1 MKAIRLRTE
10 YLKDPLG
17 IDIQKPLLFWNC
29 EGGSK
34 QAAYR
39 ILAQTDGK
47 TVWYSG
53 KVASSSMR
61 AEYPKKLVSR
71 LRVEW
76 KVKLWDESGEGE
88 WSEPAAFEMGLLTPS
103 DRKAVWIA
111 GNYKVNRKKRYPVD
125 CFQNCLRRS
134 AYKRRGCMLRRAGC
148 TKSDSTAS
156 AWEIWCSRPA
166 PPFTESASN
175 IRRTT

>member
-47 TVWYSG
+47 TVWDSG

-61 AEYPKKLVSR
+61 AEYPEKLVSR

-88 WSEPAAFEMGLLTPS
+88 WSEPAFFEMGFLSRS

-111 GNYKVNRKKRYPVD
+111 GNYKVNRKKRYTVD
-125 CFQNCLRRS
+125 CFQ
-134 AYKRRGCMLRRAGC
+134 KQF
-148 TKSDSTAS
+148 TALGVQK
-156 AWEIWCSRPA
+156 ARLYA
-166 PPFTESASN
+166 
-175 IRRTT
+175 